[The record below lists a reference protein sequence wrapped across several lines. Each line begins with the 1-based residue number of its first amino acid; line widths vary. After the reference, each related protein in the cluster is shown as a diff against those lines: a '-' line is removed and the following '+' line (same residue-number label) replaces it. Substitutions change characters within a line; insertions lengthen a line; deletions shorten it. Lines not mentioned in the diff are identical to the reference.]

1 VDARGSELRWQVER
15 RGVLEGLGLACEGGD
30 GGGTFGVGDFGE
42 MGYEDDEVS
51 GEGGRDGGE
60 VGEEGV
66 DVGGEN
72 FSV

>member
-1 VDARGSELRWQVER
+1 
-15 RGVLEGLGLACEGGD
+15 
-30 GGGTFGVGDFGE
+30 